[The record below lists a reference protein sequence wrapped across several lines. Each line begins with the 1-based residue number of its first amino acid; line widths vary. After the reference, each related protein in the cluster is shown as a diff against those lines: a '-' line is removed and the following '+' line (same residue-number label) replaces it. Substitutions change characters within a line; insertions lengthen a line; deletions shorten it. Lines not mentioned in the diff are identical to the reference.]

1 MNSKHSPTFGSTIK
15 EARLKAGLGRQKAAD
30 EAEMSKSLL
39 RFWEIDQVTN
49 PDVEQVMR
57 LAAVLHLDPLPLI
70 ALLPGRADFTDALP
84 GVQPY
89 LRSKYPE
96 LPEDALREIASV
108 VRRYGVDPD
117 GTGPAPGEDES
128 TV

>member
-1 MNSKHSPTFGSTIK
+1 MNKTNSPTFGSTIK
-15 EARLKAGLGRQKAAD
+15 EARLRAGLGRQRAAD

-49 PDVEQVMR
+49 PDVEQ
-57 LAAVLHLDPLPLI
+57 AAPASVGLDPLPLI
-70 ALLPGRADFTDALP
+70 ALLPGRGDFTDALP

-96 LPEDALREIASV
+96 LPEEALKEIASV
-108 VRRYGVDPD
+108 VRRYGVDPNS
-117 GTGPAPGEDES
+117 TGPAPGEDE
-128 TV
+128 

>member
-1 MNSKHSPTFGSTIK
+1 MNKTNSPTFGSTIK
-15 EARLKAGLGRQKAAD
+15 EARLRAGLGRQRAAD

-57 LAAVLHLDPLPLI
+57 LASVLGLDPLPLI
-70 ALLPGRADFTDALP
+70 ALLPGRGDFTDALP

-96 LPEDALREIASV
+96 LPEEALKEIASV
-108 VRRYGVDPD
+108 VRRYGVDPNS
-117 GTGPAPGEDES
+117 TGPAPGEDE
-128 TV
+128 